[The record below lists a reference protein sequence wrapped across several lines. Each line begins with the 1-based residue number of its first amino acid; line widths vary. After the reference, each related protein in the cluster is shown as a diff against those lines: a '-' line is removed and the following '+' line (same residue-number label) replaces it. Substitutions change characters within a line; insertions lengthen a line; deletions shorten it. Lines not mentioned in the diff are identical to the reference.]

1 VRVDITGE
9 TTLFATAVLCSS
21 AVIMGVATYLFGE
34 GYPSP
39 MFHIGEG
46 SFTNPN
52 HRKTDPSPIN
62 PLVYHQFSSPRNEK
76 EKSVKGKKETSFGA

>member
-1 VRVDITGE
+1 MGTDHWSV
-9 TTLFATAVLCSS
+9 
-21 AVIMGVATYLFGE
+21 MGVATYLFGE

-52 HRKTDPSPIN
+52 HRQTDPSPIN
-62 PLVYHQFSSPRNEK
+62 PLVYHQLSSPRKEK
-76 EKSVKGKKETSFGA
+76 EKLVGKGKKGNLTSA